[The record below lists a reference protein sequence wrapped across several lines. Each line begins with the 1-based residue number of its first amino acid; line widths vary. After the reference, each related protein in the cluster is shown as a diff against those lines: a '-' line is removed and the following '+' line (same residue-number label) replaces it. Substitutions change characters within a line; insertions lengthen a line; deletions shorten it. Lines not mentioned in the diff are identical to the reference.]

1 MDEMTEFEKELQS
14 LLNRFSM
21 ENGSNTPDY
30 VLAQFLSNCLNAWNQ
45 GIKARESWF
54 GRDFAPGQVWSE

>member
-1 MDEMTEFEKELQS
+1 MTDFEKELQS

-45 GIKARESWF
+45 GIKERESWF
-54 GRDFAPGQVWSE
+54 GRDFGDCPQDPDF

>member
-1 MDEMTEFEKELQS
+1 
-14 LLNRFSM
+14 M

-45 GIKARESWF
+45 GIKERESWF
-54 GRDFAPGQVWSE
+54 GRDFGDCPQDPDF

>member
-1 MDEMTEFEKELQS
+1 MTDFEKELQS

-45 GIKARESWF
+45 GIKERESWV
-54 GRDFAPGQVWSE
+54 GRDFGDCPQDPDF